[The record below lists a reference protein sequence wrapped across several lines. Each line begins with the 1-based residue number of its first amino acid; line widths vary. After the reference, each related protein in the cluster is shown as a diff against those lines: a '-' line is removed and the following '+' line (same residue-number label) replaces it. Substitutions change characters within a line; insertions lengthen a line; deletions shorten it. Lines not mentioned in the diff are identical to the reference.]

1 MTTSQDRR
9 EFLRKAGLGAVA
21 AGAWV
26 APQVLSTAT
35 ASAACTPI
43 NKLLQV
49 SAPSCSAMDTTVD
62 SNLPGCVPTDWAIN
76 RNDGVGFT
84 CAGNALGATITITDG
99 CTPVSA
105 KVVKWCQ
112 FASGN
117 QYSCVDGAILPG
129 NVVTFAAIT
138 GSGLTQG
145 CVYLEYRITVECCT

>member
-43 NKLLQV
+43 AKLLQV
-49 SAPSCSAMDTTVD
+49 AAPSCLEMTTSVD
-62 SNLPGCVPTDWAIN
+62 SNLPGCVPSSWATGQ
-76 RNDGVGFT
+76 NDGVGFT

-99 CTPVSA
+99 CTPVDA
-105 KVVKWCQ
+105 KVVKWCSL
-112 FASGN
+112 ASGN
-117 QYSCVDGAILPG
+117 QYSCITGSISG
-129 NVVTFAAIT
+129 NVVTFPTIT
-138 GSGLTQG
+138 GSGITQG
-145 CVYLEYRITVECCT
+145 CVYLEYRITVSCCL